1 MKNVITAAAIATI
14 VGAAGV
20 ASARDTVQI
29 AGSSTVLPYAK
40 IVQNEFKEAFPDIKV
55 VVESGGSSF
64 GKKEVCKGV
73 GEKFIDIGNS
83 SSPIKDKEVA
93 FCKENG
99 VELMEMKFGYDGI
112 VFAYDNKGAKF
123 DLTRDQVYKALNAN
137 VGGKPNAAKT
147 LKDVDPSLPDWKIA
161 FYIPASN
168 HGTREVFEKKV
179 MHSGCKKVGDYDA
192 YLADAKKGG
201 LEGKKAKKAALK
213 QCANF
218 RKGDGAVVEITGD
231 YTVTLARID
240 SNKTGVGV
248 FGLAFYENNK
258 DKLHVAKVDGV
269 VPTAGSIAT
278 GEYPVSRP
286 LFFFVKKAHLDV
298 IPGLK
303 EYVEFFIS
311 EEMTGP
317 GSPTVNYGLVP
328 APKEE
333 REATRAAFKARKA
346 IQ

>member
-1 MKNVITAAAIATI
+1 MKQVLSAAAIAAM

-40 IVQNEFKEAFPDIKV
+40 IVQDEFKEVFPDFNV

-83 SSPIKDKEVA
+83 SSPIKDSEKA
-93 FCKENG
+93 FCSENG
-99 VELMEMKFGYDGI
+99 VELIEITFGYDGI
-112 VFAYDNKGAKF
+112 VFAYDNGAEQF
-123 DLTRDQVYKALNAN
+123 DLTALDVYKALAAN
-137 VGGKPNAAKT
+137 VGGSPNTVKT
-147 LKDVDPSLPDWKIA
+147 LKDVNPALPAWDVA
-161 FYIPASN
+161 FYIPAAN

-179 MHSGCKKVGDYDA
+179 MHSGCKASGDFEA
-192 YLADAKKGG
+192 YKAGGMSKK
-201 LEGKKAKKAALK
+201 EAEKA
-213 QCANF
+213 CATF
-218 RKGDGAVVEITGD
+218 RTGDGAVVEIAGD

-240 SNKTGVGV
+240 ANKTGVGV

-258 DKLHVAKVDGV
+258 DKLFVADMEGV
-269 VPTAGSIAT
+269 TPTTESIAA

-298 IPGLK
+298 IPGLR
-303 EYVEFFIS
+303 EYVDFFIS
-311 EEMTGP
+311 EEMVGP

-328 APKEE
+328 APVAE
-333 REATRAAFKARKA
+333 RDATRAKFATGDTVN
-346 IQ
+346 